1 MGRIIQRSG
10 GWNCET
16 VEIAEE
22 CVLFFT
28 TNRKKAILR
37 KQRKTAVGSDK
48 KGKMPMAEP
57 DREQSGMSQDTA
69 KEQAEYTPPVQPDFL
84 REKIKQKPVNKKKLI
99 RRTVITVVMAV
110 VFGLV
115 ACFTFLVLE
124 PVISNRLYPEEEA
137 EEVRFPEE
145 TVTEEMKPEDMLV
158 EEEKEPVVEVVE
170 AELGDEQIDK
180 IMSQLL
186 SQVKFGLEDYQLLY
200 EEMAELART
209 AGRCV
214 VTVTSVVS
222 DVDWFNDIYQNEK
235 SASGIIVANN
245 GKSIL
250 ILVSAGTLG
259 GADSIIVTF
268 CDQAKVN
275 AELVQKD
282 TATGLAI
289 LSVPLVSIDEETMD
303 VIDIADLGSSNN
315 SSLLGAPVMALG
327 SPMGTS
333 GSVCYGMVT
342 SVGTVIDQV
351 DSAYKTIA
359 TDIYGSRNA
368 TGVLVNMKG
377 MVIGIID
384 NVNTSNDMGNLLT
397 AYGISE
403 LKRTIEKMSNDKE
416 RAYLGIHGADVPK
429 EASEELQI
437 PEGTYVKEIEMDSPA
452 MAAGIQSG
460 DVIIRV
466 NETPITF
473 YNDLL
478 TVLYNA
484 RPEDTITFVLMR
496 QGHEISLEVTLG
508 SR

>member
-1 MGRIIQRSG
+1 
-10 GWNCET
+10 
-16 VEIAEE
+16 
-22 CVLFFT
+22 
-28 TNRKKAILR
+28 
-37 KQRKTAVGSDK
+37 
-48 KGKMPMAEP
+48 MAEH
-57 DREQSGMSQDTA
+57 DKSQSNTEQNA
-69 KEQAEYTPPVQPDFL
+69 VKEQAEYTPPVQPDFL
-84 REKIKQKPVNKKKLI
+84 REKIKQKPVNKKKLL
-99 RRTVITVVMAV
+99 RRTVITVAMAV

-115 ACFTFLVLE
+115 ACVTFLVLE

-137 EEVRFPEE
+137 EEVKFPEE
-145 TVTEEMKPEDMLV
+145 TVSEEMKPEDMLV

-186 SQVKFGLEDYQLLY
+186 SQVSFGLEDYQGLY
-200 EEMAELART
+200 EELAALAQT
-209 AGRCV
+209 AGRSI
-214 VTVTSVVS
+214 VTVTAVVS
-222 DVDWFNDIYQNEK
+222 DVDWFNDIYENEA

-250 ILVSAGTLG
+250 ILVSGSTLNDV
-259 GADSIIVTF
+259 DSIIVTF
-268 CDQAKVN
+268 CDQATVN

-282 TATGLAI
+282 ATTGLAI
-289 LSVPLVSIDEETMD
+289 LSVPLVDIEEETMD
-303 VIDIADLGSSNN
+303 IIDIANLGSSNN
-315 SSLLGAPVMALG
+315 SNLLGAPIMALG

-333 GSVCYGMVT
+333 GSVCYGVVT
-342 SVGTVIDQV
+342 SVGTVIDQP

-368 TGVLVNMKG
+368 TGVLVNLKG

-403 LKRTIEKMSNDKE
+403 LKRTIEKMSNNKE
-416 RAYLGIHGADVPK
+416 RAYLGIHGADVTK
-429 EASEELQI
+429 EASEELNI
-437 PEGTYVKEIEMDSPA
+437 PQGAYVRGIEMDSPA

-460 DVIIRV
+460 DVVMQI
-466 NETPITF
+466 NETPVTT

-484 RPEDTITFVLMR
+484 NPEDLLTFTLMR
-496 QGHEISLEVTLG
+496 QGREMNATVTLG
-508 SR
+508 TR

>member
-1 MGRIIQRSG
+1 
-10 GWNCET
+10 
-16 VEIAEE
+16 
-22 CVLFFT
+22 
-28 TNRKKAILR
+28 
-37 KQRKTAVGSDK
+37 
-48 KGKMPMAEP
+48 MAEQ
-57 DREQSGMSQDTA
+57 DKTQNSIEQGSV

-84 REKIKQKPVNKKKLI
+84 REKIKQKPVNKKKLL
-99 RRTVITVVMAV
+99 RRTLITVAMAV

-115 ACFTFLVLE
+115 ACVTFLVLE

-137 EEVRFPEE
+137 EEVQFPEE
-145 TVTEEMKPEDMLV
+145 TATEEMKPEDMLV
-158 EEEKEPVVEVVE
+158 EEDKEPTVEIVQ
-170 AELGDEQIDK
+170 AELEDEQIEE
-180 IMSQLL
+180 LL
-186 SQVKFGLEDYQLLY
+186 SQVRFGLEDYQALY
-200 EEMAELART
+200 MELAELAQS
-209 AGRCV
+209 AGRSI
-214 VTVTSVVS
+214 VTVTGVVS
-222 DVDWFNDIYQNEK
+222 DVDWFNDIYENEA

-250 ILVSAGTLG
+250 ILASAGTLG

-289 LSVPLVSIDEETMD
+289 LSVPLVDIEEETMD
-303 VIDIADLGSSNN
+303 VIDIANLGSSNN
-315 SSLLGAPVMALG
+315 SNLLGMPVMALG

-333 GSVCYGMVT
+333 GSVCYGVVT
-342 SVGTVIDQV
+342 SAGNVIDQT
-351 DSAYKTIA
+351 DSAYKTIT

-368 TGVLVNMKG
+368 TGVLVNLKG

-416 RAYLGIHGADVPK
+416 RAYLGVHGADVTR
-429 EASEELQI
+429 EASEELSI
-437 PEGTYVKEIEMDSPA
+437 PQGAYIKGIEMDSPA

-460 DVIIRV
+460 DVVIQID
-466 NETPITF
+466 ETPVTT

-484 RPEDTITFVLMR
+484 NPEDTLTFILMR
-496 QGHEISLEVTLG
+496 QGREMSASVTLG
-508 SR
+508 MR